1 MTRARP
7 DIPTA
12 GTPEAKAR
20 RAPRYDL
27 STLSEDQLRRRD
39 LVMKFGLA
47 AYGTRWQTPLAE
59 ALGRL
64 RQQATAPVQIA
75 AWASGARPVPARVI
89 EELAVLQI
97 DASTD
102 LLHRLW
108 KVRAWPGEPKE
119 LEPSTHEEMLARFPP
134 SEPGD
139 PLDEV
144 SDWNE

>member
-12 GTPEAKAR
+12 GTPEAKDR
-20 RAPRYDL
+20 RVPRYDL
-27 STLSEDQLRRRD
+27 STLSEDQLRRRE
-39 LVMKFGLA
+39 LVMRFGLA

-108 KVRAWPGEPKE
+108 KVRAWPGEPDWE
-119 LEPSTHEEMLARFPP
+119 SIPVQEFPADDTPREPA
-134 SEPGD
+134 D
-139 PLDEV
+139 PMWDLDPND
-144 SDWNE
+144 SK

>member
-1 MTRARP
+1 MTRSRP
-7 DIPTA
+7 DIPAA
-12 GTPEAKAR
+12 GTEGAKAR
-20 RAPRYDL
+20 RVPRYDL

-89 EELAVLQI
+89 EELEVLKI
-97 DASTD
+97 DAATD
-102 LLHRLW
+102 LMHRLW
-108 KVRAWPGEPKE
+108 KVKAWPGEVDWG
-119 LEPSTHEEMLARFPP
+119 SIATEETPAGLPP
-134 SEPGD
+134 RVPAD
-139 PLDEV
+139 PMWDLDQADDE
-144 SDWNE
+144 